1 LIRFRTGPSGRRKPM
16 LVGTRLL
23 IRQVIAIV
31 RHHDGD
37 LHGTAAYLDVP
48 VRHVRAARSFYAD
61 YAGEVD
67 ADAAWAARLEA
78 DERRRWEREQ
88 AALA

>member
-1 LIRFRTGPSGRRKPM
+1 M

-23 IRQVIAIV
+23 VRQVVPIV

-37 LHGTAAYLDVP
+37 LDGTAAYLDVP
-48 VRHVRAARSFYAD
+48 VRLVRAARSYYAH

-67 ADAAWAARLEA
+67 ADAVWAARVDA

-88 AALA
+88 AAPA